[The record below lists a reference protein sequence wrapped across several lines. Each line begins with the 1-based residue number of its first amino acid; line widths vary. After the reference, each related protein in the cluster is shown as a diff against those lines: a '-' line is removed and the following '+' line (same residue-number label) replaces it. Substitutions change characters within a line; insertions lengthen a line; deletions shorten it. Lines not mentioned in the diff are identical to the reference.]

1 MPIALEFL
9 EGAQADL
16 TVMDLL
22 LNIALATFVLGSGV
36 VATQI
41 YVKLAY
47 FKCAGCG
54 SLNAKRR
61 SECRV
66 CGHALS

>member
-1 MPIALEFL
+1 M
-9 EGAQADL
+9 
-16 TVMDLL
+16 TDLL
-22 LNIALATFVLGSGV
+22 LNIALAAFVLGSGV

-41 YVKLAY
+41 YVRLAY

-61 SECRV
+61 SECRI
-66 CGHALS
+66 CGHALP